1 MDKENNI
8 EVQSSNSN
16 CLALTE
22 QWITPEV
29 FKEPEWIKETEE
41 KIKKAVKENANKADS
56 VKLFK
61 KLLEKDILKGKIKPR
76 YPLNKKN
83 IARLVGKM
91 WEAFDD
97 YEFIYR
103 YYLLGRLGFYLSTYR
118 PANFSPESLKLPAQF
133 QKKKLELLQEYKK
146 RIDNGVPKDK
156 AVAWIDKEFNKL
168 TNEVLDY
175 WEKIGINTSDIVRS
189 GSRGKPDDIRK
200 MLVAVGLSINSKGE
214 INDIILK
221 SHIEGLEQT
230 QMFHYSSQ
238 AIQALYAKSSETAV
252 PGYLSR
258 KLSTIMEPIV
268 LSKIKDCGS
277 KKYLELEIQ
286 DQDMLDALDGRIMSN
301 GHMIDSNKDHNL
313 IGKKIKLRSSLYCKA
328 KDGLCET
335 CFNPKYVKKLGLKP
349 GAKIG
354 VLVSSSIGADAL
366 VNLTLKKSHVGIS
379 LNLEEVNLE
388 EDIFKY
394 AE

>member
-1 MDKENNI
+1 MNQK
-8 EVQSSNSN
+8 

-22 QWITPEV
+22 QWIIPEV
-29 FKEPEWIKETEE
+29 FKEPEWVKELEAKIKTTIKENLHTG
-41 KIKKAVKENANKADS
+41 KEIEI
-56 VKLFK
+56 FK
-61 KLLEKDILKGKIKPR
+61 KLLEKDLLKGKIKPR

-83 IARLVGKM
+83 IARLVNNM
-91 WEAFDD
+91 WEVFDER
-97 YEFIYR
+97 EFIYR
-103 YYLLGRLGFYLSTYR
+103 YYLLGRLGFYLSTFK
-118 PANFSPESLKLPAQF
+118 PANFSPETLKLPAQF

-146 RIDNGVPKDK
+146 RIENGVPQDK
-156 AVAWIDKEFNKL
+156 AIAWLDKEFNKL

-175 WEKIGINTSDIVRS
+175 WEKNGIDLPDIVKS

-214 INDIILK
+214 INDIILR

-252 PGYLSR
+252 PGYLAR
-258 KLSTIMEPIV
+258 KLSTIMEPVV
-268 LSKIKDCGS
+268 LSKVKDCGS
-277 KKYLELEIQ
+277 KKYLEIEIQ
-286 DQDMLDALDGRIMSN
+286 DQDMLEAIDGRVMSN
-301 GHMIDSNKDHNL
+301 GKIINANKDNDL
-313 IGKKIKLRSSLYCKA
+313 IGKKVKLRSPLYCKA
-328 KDGLCET
+328 QDGICET
-335 CFNPKYVKKLGLKP
+335 CLNPKYVKKLNLKP

-354 VLVSSSIGADAL
+354 VMVATSIGNDAL